1 VSVLYPCGLY
11 PAGYPRD
18 DCAGWRKLAAEGRV
32 TLAVPAQAAKE
43 LMAARTQGRD
53 RAERLSPARSCHGG
67 NGVRGGPE
75 ASDYD
80 QTT

>member
-1 VSVLYPCGLY
+1 MSVLYPCGLY
-11 PAGYPRD
+11 PAGYLRD
-18 DCAGWRKLAAEGRV
+18 DCAGWRELAAEV

-67 NGVRGGPE
+67 NGVPGAPE